1 MAHPAARRRLV
12 RLPAPLILGHAG
24 LAVVGLVLWS
34 IYLANDSDTLG
45 RVTFFVVL
53 VVALLGFSMLARWLS
68 GGGPRHVEADTHPEN
83 NFPLP
88 VVAAHGLFAAATL
101 VLVLLAA
108 FVS

>member
-12 RLPAPLILGHAG
+12 QVLPLILGHAG

-34 IYLANDSDTLG
+34 IDLADDQTPDASPSSSSLA
-45 RVTFFVVL
+45 
-53 VVALLGFSMLARWLS
+53 VALPRSPARSRRLS